1 MSVEGARARDA
12 ACDGRCVQRLLEAW
26 PVTGFDDA
34 VDVTRVVELPV
45 LEQLLDLERE
55 RSDRP
60 RYRRLLRRRVEV
72 LRRQEGREVPGS
84 LCVCDAATD
93 VTDRRSGSEVVG

>member
-1 MSVEGARARDA
+1 MTVDGADA
-12 ACDGRCVQRLLEAW
+12 AAAPCDGRCVQQLLNAW

-34 VDVTRVVELPV
+34 VDLTRAVELPV

-60 RYRRLLRRRVEV
+60 RYRRLLRRRIEG
-72 LRRQEGREVPGS
+72 LRRLEGRAVQGS
-84 LCVCDAATD
+84 LCVCDAARD
-93 VTDRRSGSEVVG
+93 VADRRSGSGV